1 VNQILALLREKN
13 SLLEKFYSLNRNEI
27 QNITDQNFSN
37 IEKFYQDREDILGI
51 IRLIDRKIDESNNTA
66 DSLEEV
72 DTVSDE
78 IRIEMRELLSFKKAI
93 VEKILSQDLGILS
106 QIDDEKSR
114 IIVELSKTGTQKKAI
129 GSYKSKGKRNHRL
142 DESF

>member
-1 VNQILALLREKN
+1 MNQILALLREKN